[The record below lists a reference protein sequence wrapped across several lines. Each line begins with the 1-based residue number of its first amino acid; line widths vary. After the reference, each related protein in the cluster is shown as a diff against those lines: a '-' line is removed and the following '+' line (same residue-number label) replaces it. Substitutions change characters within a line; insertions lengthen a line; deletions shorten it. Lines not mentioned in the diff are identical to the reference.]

1 MQIVGVPIVCRPG
14 AYPGW
19 MFRRPTL
26 GRAIVAILLCGALL
40 AGCGDDDSR
49 DSAATDAYIV
59 VVEWVLAQP
68 EFAPDPTLAEMPPVF
83 VDSLGSGEIDLDV
96 QVEIVRHFEPVVAI
110 RFIDTRTEALDE
122 SEAGAPVRDGG
133 LLLGLGPVPV
143 AGPIDIRG
151 EVYRT
156 VDHVVGY
163 RFRVGR
169 SGQTMVLIEP
179 PELVEPEGL
188 VGEP

>member
-1 MQIVGVPIVCRPG
+1 
-14 AYPGW
+14 
-19 MFRRPTL
+19 MFRRATL
-26 GRAIVAILLCGALL
+26 GRAVVAILLCGALL
-40 AGCGDDDSR
+40 AGCSDDDGRR

-68 EFAPDPTLAEMPPVF
+68 EFAPDPTLAEAFPVF
-83 VDSLGSGEIDLDV
+83 VDSLGPGEIDLDV

-122 SEAGAPVRDGG
+122 SETGAPVRDGG

-143 AGPIDIRG
+143 AGPLDIRG

-163 RFRVGR
+163 RFRVTR

-179 PELVEPEGL
+179 PQRVEPEGL

>member
-1 MQIVGVPIVCRPG
+1 
-14 AYPGW
+14 
-19 MFRRPTL
+19 MFH
-26 GRAIVAILLCGALL
+26 RATVARVVVAILLCGALL
-40 AGCGDDDSR
+40 AGCGDDDGSR

-59 VVEWVLAQP
+59 VVEWILAQP
-68 EFAPDPTLAEMPPVF
+68 EFAPDPTLAETSPVF
-83 VDSLGSGEIDLDV
+83 VDSLGPDEIDLDV
-96 QVEIVRHFEPVVAI
+96 QVEIVRHFEPVVDI
-110 RFIDTRTEALDE
+110 RFIDARTEALDE

-143 AGPIDIRG
+143 AEPIDIRG

-163 RFRVGR
+163 RFRVAR
-169 SGQTMVLIEP
+169 SGQTMVLIGP
-179 PELVEPEGL
+179 PERVEPEGL